1 MHALSPETYLMLRS
15 ITNFI
20 SSFKKFIQYFSFL
33 SLWNLPEPGNKI
45 SSDFIK
51 FQLVSCIRTLC
62 HAVLQ
67 KSFISS
73 LQKEIKKIHE
83 EIKEDYLFA
92 VKKSIVDFGGVFL
105 SNRLTQCVS
114 WVRGDQLFFWVSE
127 SVNLIEIF
135 CPSPKRARN
144 WCWRKISGRGWW
156 NSFDHWVGWG
166 F

>member
-1 MHALSPETYLMLRS
+1 MADM
-15 ITNFI
+15 
-20 SSFKKFIQYFSFL
+20 KKVYNDLTIINLYFSFFW
-33 SLWNLPEPGNKI
+33 LWNLPELGEKI

-105 SNRLTQCVS
+105 SNRLTH
-114 WVRGDQLFFWVSE
+114 
-127 SVNLIEIF
+127 
-135 CPSPKRARN
+135 SP
-144 WCWRKISGRGWW
+144 C
-156 NSFDHWVGWG
+156 
-166 F
+166 